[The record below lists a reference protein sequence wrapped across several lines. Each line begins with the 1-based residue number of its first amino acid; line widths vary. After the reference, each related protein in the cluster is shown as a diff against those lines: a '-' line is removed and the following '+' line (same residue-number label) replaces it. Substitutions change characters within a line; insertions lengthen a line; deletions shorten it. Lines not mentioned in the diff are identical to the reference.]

1 MFKSIGAS
9 IGAFLSDPLKFLA
22 DPANATI
29 EYQTKKMAAEG
40 RTAVEID
47 EALKQSGLKQGAGP
61 VKAIIDGAAK
71 IVQFLLDNLPRILLL
86 FVILM
91 CVYFALKF
99 AKVLK

>member
-9 IGAFLSDPLKFLA
+9 IGAFFSNPLKFLA
-22 DPANATI
+22 DPANTTI
-29 EYQTKKMAAEG
+29 EYQTKKMVAEG
-40 RTAVEID
+40 RTAAEIE
-47 EALKQSGLKQGAGP
+47 EALKENAMLKGAGP
-61 VKAIIDGAAK
+61 VKEIIDGAAK

-86 FVILM
+86 FVVLM

>member
-1 MFKSIGAS
+1 MFKSIVDS
-9 IGAFLSDPLKFLA
+9 FNAFLSDPLKFIA
-22 DPANATI
+22 DPANVTI
-29 EYQTKKMAAEG
+29 EYQTEKMAAEG
-40 RTAVEID
+40 RTAAEID
-47 EALKQSGLKQGAGP
+47 EALKESGMKQGAGP

-99 AKVLK
+99 SKVLK